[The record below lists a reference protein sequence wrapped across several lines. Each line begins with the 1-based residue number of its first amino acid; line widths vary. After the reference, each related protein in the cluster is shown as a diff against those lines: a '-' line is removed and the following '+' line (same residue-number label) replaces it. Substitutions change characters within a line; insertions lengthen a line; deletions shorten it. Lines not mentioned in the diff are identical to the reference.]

1 MVSRKLSST
10 IFFPTSRTD
19 DVNYGRSGIFRCVYV
34 YLNRCSL
41 CAMNQ
46 LVQLV
51 NEWGAFEEHHPDATA
66 EEFCRHYL
74 ISHREKI
81 SRREMAGGIVPPN
94 PRGLLLKLS
103 GRIMQ
108 AFFIY
113 ARIAISE
120 TELKSFE
127 GFPYLNAL
135 KHRGESSKTE
145 VINHNLAEL
154 STGIE
159 ILKRLKKQGMITER
173 QDPED
178 GRSRLVKISPKGE
191 QVLQQCYEKLRYVTE
206 MIFDGTADD
215 DIQLCIQ
222 LLKQV
227 EVRHARLAVECKGK
241 SLSQAYEYVTGK
253 KMKKSSQ

>member
-1 MVSRKLSST
+1 
-10 IFFPTSRTD
+10 
-19 DVNYGRSGIFRCVYV
+19 
-34 YLNRCSL
+34 
-41 CAMNQ
+41 MNQ
-46 LVQLV
+46 LVHLV
-51 NEWGAFEEHHPDATA
+51 NEWGAFEEKHPDATA

-74 ISHREKI
+74 IS
-81 SRREMAGGIVPPN
+81 RREQSSRHDMAGGVIPPH

-135 KHRGESSKTE
+135 KHRGESRKTD

-178 GRSRLVKISPKGE
+178 GRSRLVKISPQGE
-191 QVLQQCYEKLRYVTE
+191 EVLQQCYEKLRYVTE
-206 MIFDGTADD
+206 MIFDGTDED

-222 LLKQV
+222 LLKQI
-227 EVRHARLAVECKGK
+227 EIRHARLAVECKGK
-241 SLSQAYEYVTGK
+241 SLGEAYEYVTGRP
-253 KMKKSSQ
+253 MKKR